1 MGSSVDNIWLG
12 QKCGLFIQRQADGSA
27 TATCVTRPVKVYEEL
42 VYGYDWRKS
51 EEVSGKRDF
60 KQIIAQMERLGGGG
74 TNKGARR

>member
-1 MGSSVDNIWLG
+1 
-12 QKCGLFIQRQADGSA
+12 
-27 TATCVTRPVKVYEEL
+27 VYEEL